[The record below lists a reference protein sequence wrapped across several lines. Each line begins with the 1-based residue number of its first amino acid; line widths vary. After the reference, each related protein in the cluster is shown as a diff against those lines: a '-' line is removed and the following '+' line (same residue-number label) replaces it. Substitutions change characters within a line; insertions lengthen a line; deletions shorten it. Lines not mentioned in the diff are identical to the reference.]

1 MSTTTV
7 LDVHGM
13 TCGHCV
19 KAVTR
24 EVSALDGVRD
34 VEIVLRRDEPSTVTV
49 VADGD
54 LDPEA
59 LRSAVDEAGYT
70 LEAIHPAG

>member
-1 MSTTTV
+1 MNHTTV
-7 LDVHGM
+7 LDVLGM

-34 VEIVLRRDEPSTVTV
+34 VDIVLRQDQPSTVTV
-49 VADGD
+49 VSDGE
-54 LDPEA
+54 LDEAA
-59 LRSAVDEAGYT
+59 LRAAVDEAGYT
-70 LEAIHPAG
+70 VEAIHDN